1 MTTVFTLHRLEPIS
15 REGDPGRGLAAPVH
29 DPLWGLA
36 RQRQFGE
43 LAGEDT
49 GSPVKVTF
57 QRHELGLDGWR
68 PAGSAEEPQAY
79 DPARQVLEAIV
90 GGETPGPVV
99 SVRDRVEAGRRLSFT
114 VAAGTADALRAKFP
128 IAVDPAKVQGVVRRA
143 APLVADGI
151 AVVTTLAEHASDAD
165 AALAAALGLPVADL
179 TAARPALEAFAAWAS
194 TTFGLGPTT
203 WEPTRLERRF
213 EITAA
218 GTTALVAP
226 AHTREIVDAA
236 DLELAPALATLPEPA
251 IDPEPIGRIP
261 TVTRFPGMPND
272 RFWEFE
278 DAQLSLARI
287 DAATHDLARLA
298 LVEFSAVYG
307 NDWFTF
313 PIPLTFGTLLR
324 IPEILVRDTFGRH
337 ELVAHVDEQAWSMF
351 SPTRADGVPP
361 HLVAP
366 ALMTGSLAGPY
377 AEDVAFVRD
386 ENANLVWGLERLV
399 TDEAGRV
406 RDLVAE
412 YSADDP
418 ARPALPTDAELLY
431 RLMTDVPEHW
441 VPFIPVH
448 IDATNRAVGLVEA
461 LLPRPTTFGE
471 PVVTEAKSTVLRE
484 LKGVVLHEE
493 EVPSAGV
500 VVRRRWY
507 LARSADGGRHVW
519 AARTVTT
526 GRGEGAS
533 GLAFD
538 VTLDIRGR

>member
-1 MTTVFTLHRLEPIS
+1 MTTVFTFHRLEPIS

-57 QRHELGLDGWR
+57 RRHERVLDGWR
-68 PAGSAEEPQAY
+68 PSGSADGPLEY
-79 DPARQVLEAIV
+79 DPRRHVLEALV
-90 GGETPGPVV
+90 AGETPGPVV
-99 SVRDRVEAGRRLSFT
+99 SLRDRIEAGRRLGFI
-114 VAAGTADALRAKFP
+114 VGPGIADALRARFP
-128 IAVDPAKVQGVVRRA
+128 IAVGDVSLPSAIRRA
-143 APLVADGI
+143 AGRFADGI
-151 AVVTTLAEHASDAD
+151 AVAATMSAHAGDTD
-165 AALAAALGLPVADL
+165 GDLAAALGVVASDL
-179 TAARPALEAFAAWAS
+179 TAVRPMLERFAVWCA

-213 EITAA
+213 EVTANGA
-218 GTTALVAP
+218 TLLVAR
-226 AHTREIVDAA
+226 AHTREVVDAP
-236 DLELAPALATLPEPA
+236 DLELAPAVAGLPEA
-251 IDPEPIGRIP
+251 TVDAQPIGRIP
-261 TVTRFPGMPND
+261 GATRFPGMPND

-313 PIPLTFGTLLR
+313 PVPLTFGSLLR
-324 IPEILVRDTFGRH
+324 VPEILVFDTFGGH
-337 ELVAHVDEQAWSMF
+337 ELISHLDEPVWSMYTP
-351 SPTRADGVPP
+351 SRATGVPP
-361 HLVAP
+361 HLFAP
-366 ALMTGSLAGPY
+366 AISTGSLAGPY
-377 AEDVAFVRD
+377 VEDVAFVRD

-399 TDEAGRV
+399 TDQAGRV

-412 YSADDP
+412 YAAAAAAP
-418 ARPALPTDAELLY
+418 PILPTDAELLY
-431 RLMTDVPEHW
+431 QLMTDVPEHW

-448 IDATNRAVGLVEA
+448 IDAANRAVGLVQA
-461 LLPRPTTFGE
+461 LLPRPRSYGD
-471 PVVTEAKSTVLRE
+471 PVVPESRSTVLHE
-484 LKGVVLHEE
+484 LRAVILHEE

-519 AARTVTT
+519 AARTVST

-538 VTLDIRGR
+538 ITLDMRAR